1 VIIDV
6 TNDLPHTS
14 THSINNKG
22 LTNAI
27 VDESGVL
34 LYAIAVHM
42 EYMKCAAGGHDIQ
55 EYLVVRTH
63 LEGMVS
69 REDIDV
75 DSVCLIDYIV
85 K

>member
-1 VIIDV
+1 
-6 TNDLPHTS
+6 
-14 THSINNKG
+14 
-22 LTNAI
+22 
-27 VDESGVL
+27 
-34 LYAIAVHM
+34 M

-75 DSVCLIDYIV
+75 GSVCLIDYIV